1 MRGSLRL
8 EVRRGSRGKEG
19 PDVLESCLWC
29 VLDFFVGTCVII
41 PYPRRQSPIFFTPH
55 DTNLMFPIGFFP
67 GDLKAD

>member
-8 EVRRGSRGKEG
+8 GARRGSRGKEG

-41 PYPRRQSPIFFTPH
+41 PYPRRQSPYFLYHMI
-55 DTNLMFPIGFFP
+55 PILCSQS
-67 GDLKAD
+67 DSSLVI